1 MMPLAH
7 RRERILE
14 LIRANSAATVAEL
27 AGEFQCSAMT
37 IRRDL
42 AELESRGMVER
53 SRGGAVATRRIALEF
68 ALAERAG
75 LHAPQK
81 AAIGRAA
88 AGLVQAGDRIIID
101 TGTTPLALA
110 RELTSREAI
119 SVVTPSLAVASVL
132 LQSPGVE
139 CMLLGGIVR
148 ESSPDLYGPLVEEN
162 LSRIHA
168 DWAFVGC
175 DGLTVGGGLTTTDV
189 RVARAMAL
197 MMANSAKV
205 ALLADSSKTAK
216 DSFFRFAGIE
226 DLDYIITDGGFP
238 ADVLEAAAAAG
249 VETIVVNVQV

>member
-1 MMPLAH
+1 MKPFAH
-7 RRERILE
+7 RREKILE
-14 LIRANSAATVAEL
+14 LISENSVATVAEL
-27 AGEFQCSAMT
+27 AGEFHCSAMT

-42 AELESRGMVER
+42 AELESRGQVER
-53 SRGGAVATRRIALEF
+53 SRGGAIATRRIALEF

-75 LHAPQK
+75 LHAAEK

-88 AGLVQAGDRIIID
+88 AGLVRAGERIIID

-110 RELTSREAI
+110 RELASREGI
-119 SVVTPSLAVASVL
+119 SVVTPSLAVVSVL
-132 LQSPGVE
+132 LQSSGVE

-175 DGLTVGGGLTTTDV
+175 DGLTVGGGLTTTDL

-197 MMANSAKV
+197 MMSNAAKV
-205 ALLADSSKTAK
+205 VLLMDSSKTAK
-216 DSFFRFAGIE
+216 DSFFKFAGID
-226 DLDYIITDGGFP
+226 DLDYIITDDRVS
-238 ADVLEAAAAAG
+238 ADVLEAAGAAG
-249 VETIVVNVQV
+249 AETIVVSVRE